1 MQHLNFAFVTG
12 NRNKLREA
20 ERILGFL
27 PDSVD
32 IDLPEIQSLDLLE
45 VVHAKAD
52 EARKHVDGALVVEET
67 GLELHAMNGF
77 PGPLVKWMLE
87 AMGPVGIARNVHAL
101 NDARATARC
110 LLVYDGLIDGKHQ
123 RIVAEGVN
131 HGRLVIE
138 PQGDEGFGWDPIFV
152 PEGEACTYAQLP
164 GPKKDVVG
172 HRGRAWKALRELLAP
187 APP

>member
-1 MQHLNFAFVTG
+1 MQHLTFAFVTG

-27 PDSVD
+27 PDSMDV
-32 IDLPEIQSLDLLE
+32 DLPEVQSLDLLE

-77 PGPLVKWMLE
+77 PGPLVKWMLQ
-87 AMGPVGIARNVHAL
+87 AIGPIGIARSVHAL
-101 NDARATARC
+101 DDARATARC
-110 LLVYDGLIDGKHQ
+110 LLVFDGFVDGEHC
-123 RIVAEGVN
+123 RLVAEGAT
-131 HGRLVIE
+131 HGRLVLE

-152 PEGEACTYAQLP
+152 PDGEERTYAQLS
-164 GPKKDVVG
+164 GTEKDVLG
-172 HRGRAWKALRELLAP
+172 HRGRAWKALQEQLRP
-187 APP
+187 SRR